1 MKAGDLVKF
10 VGDATF
16 YKGRVGVVCK
26 LYSIHNVRKNGVP
39 KNDSALVYF
48 AGAENQGRDAP
59 RSPGCVPPRHHKSG
73 LHPMALNELEVVNEG
88 R

>member
-26 LYSIHNVRKNGVP
+26 LYSIHNVSKNGRSVP
-39 KNDSALVYF
+39 PDSALVYYP
-48 AGAENQGRDAP
+48 GAEFQGRALP
-59 RSPGCVPPRHHKSG
+59 ETPAGTPLRHHKSG
-73 LHPMALNELEVVNEG
+73 LHPMALDELQVVD
-88 R
+88 